1 MFSDSGI
8 SEQELGFM
16 QSEWVQLRSAYEAEM
31 KQLKEDMTSVAH
43 AIEATNNEMLRLSN
57 HRE

>member
-16 QSEWVQLRSAYEAEM
+16 RSEWVQLRSTYEAEM
-31 KQLKEDMTSVAH
+31 KQLKEDMTSAAH
-43 AIEATNNEMLRLSN
+43 AIEATNDEMLRLSK
-57 HRE
+57 RE